1 MEAQLA
7 SVASV
12 EAANAS
18 FTGLAIE
25 DDAGFRELEP

>member
-25 DDAGFRELEP
+25 DAGFRELEP